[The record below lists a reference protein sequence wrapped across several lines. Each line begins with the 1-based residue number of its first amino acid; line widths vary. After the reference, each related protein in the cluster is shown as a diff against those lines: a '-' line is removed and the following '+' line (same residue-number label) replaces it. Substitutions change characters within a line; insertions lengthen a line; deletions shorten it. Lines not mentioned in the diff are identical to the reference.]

1 MQARLFRPAALAVV
15 LSLAA
20 AGAYAQQPPN
30 TFKIGAILY
39 QPHSKTDG
47 IRGIGVPPG
56 ADAEVGSATTLLLTY
71 ERALTPNVGVEIVLG
86 VPPRIKSKA
95 TGSVAYLGDDVLS
108 AKNVAPTLFV
118 TYHFGAPGD
127 RLRPYV
133 GLGVNYTHF
142 ASPRSTLA
150 DNVELADSTGLAAHL
165 GADYAVANNWGLFA
179 SIARVDVKSKLVA
192 TGTTVLETTIDFRP
206 ITYSIG
212 AYYRF

>member
-1 MQARLFRPAALAVV
+1 MNTKPFRPAALAVT
-15 LSLAA
+15 LALAA
-20 AGAYAQQPPN
+20 AAAHAQQPPN

-71 ERALTPNVGVEIVLG
+71 ERALTPNVGVELVLG
-86 VPPRIKSKA
+86 VPPRIKAKA
-95 TGSVAYLGDDVLS
+95 TGTVAFLGDDVLS

-127 RLRPYV
+127 RLRPYA
-133 GLGVNYTHF
+133 GLGINYTKF
-142 ASPRSTLA
+142 ASPRSKLA
-150 DNVELADSTGLAAHL
+150 DNVELSDSTGLAMHL
-165 GADYAVANNWGLFA
+165 GADYAVGNNWGLFA

-192 TGTTVLETTIDFRP
+192 TGTTVLESTIDFRP
-206 ITYSIG
+206 TTYSLG
-212 AYYRF
+212 AYFRF